1 MIYFDMFLTEETQSL
16 IVSFGALPHLHRI
29 ITTAK
34 QETLAAA
41 VACVRNLSIL
51 RANEVSYNGERGEV
65 GVRWTS
71 RICCDLCTQSV
82 YTLH

>member
-1 MIYFDMFLTEETQSL
+1 MCLAEETQSL
-16 IVSFGALPHLHRI
+16 IVSFGALPHLHSI

-51 RANEVSYNGERGEV
+51 HANEVSYLGGGGGGGRRRSQLLWPV
-65 GVRWTS
+65 YA
-71 RICCDLCTQSV
+71 ICLYFGQMK
-82 YTLH
+82 